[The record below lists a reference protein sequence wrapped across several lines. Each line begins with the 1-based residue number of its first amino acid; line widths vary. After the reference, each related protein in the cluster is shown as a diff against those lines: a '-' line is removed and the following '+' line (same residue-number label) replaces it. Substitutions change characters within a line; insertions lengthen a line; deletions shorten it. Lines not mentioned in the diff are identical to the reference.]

1 MVKPVDL
8 SAGTGSLGI
17 NELLYRLI
25 MMDKDP
31 KNDEISSLI
40 EDERRRGR
48 RPRDS
53 EGKKLRKQRLEALRE
68 ILHLRR
74 EEDFVAAIRALGHGD
89 DPTELAEAL
98 KIWRAFA
105 SSRKP

>member
-1 MVKPVDL
+1 M
-8 SAGTGSLGI
+8 GT

-25 MMDKDP
+25 KMDKDRR
-31 KNDEISSLI
+31 NDEISSLI
-40 EDERRRGR
+40 DDERRRGR
-48 RPRDS
+48 RPRNS
-53 EGKKLRKQRLEALRE
+53 EAEKLRKQRLEALRE

-89 DPTELAEAL
+89 DPAELAEAL

-105 SSRKP
+105 SSKRP